1 MNINYSLNLGMFHS
15 LKQIN
20 DLNDVVMC
28 IEYIYAGIAEVD
40 GITYTYAINKAANVI
55 KDVEDLNQDTF
66 ITFDD
71 ITEDLAKQWV
81 LESISE
87 IELDLMQKT
96 ILHNIENQTR
106 VSVKRPPWV
115 TITEGQPSSNP
126 QEIEK

>member
-28 IEYIYAGIAEVD
+28 IEYTYVGTTEVD
-40 GITYTYAINKAANVI
+40 GTTHTYAINNSANLIANV
-55 KDVEDLNQDTF
+55 KDLNQDNF

-96 ILHNIENQTR
+96 ILHNIENQTK

-115 TITEGQPSSNP
+115 KITEGQPNP
-126 QEIEK
+126 QQVEK